1 MLALEV
7 QLFRSIS
14 EKLGE
19 KSAQDLIEFVK
30 TEVEQKVSAEK
41 NQLATK
47 QDIQSI
53 KKEMEG
59 VKLEIES
66 VKLEIEKSKSF
77 LLQWFIGGLFG
88 FSALIITLIKLL

>member
-1 MLALEV
+1 MLSLEI

-47 QDIQSI
+47 QDIQDLKI
-53 KKEMEG
+53 
-59 VKLEIES
+59 EIG
-66 VKLEIEKSKSF
+66 KSKTV

-88 FSALIITLIKLL
+88 FSTLIITLIKLL